1 MKWLRRCGTTW
12 STTRRRAEHRF
23 PLSARRLRST
33 TPTCARVSSF
43 YLRPYRRRGSGLTRR
58 PPRGDDAGRAA
69 LARSNAYL
77 AGKYV
82 DDSHHADF
90 NGLVRGVRN
99 RQRTAIVLDTFG
111 SLRDLANAGLILE
124 EGMPLIAVDGSDDD
138 EDLEGH
144 GTAKYDRGR
153 KWWVVEFDD
162 LGVRYVRAGN
172 RNSVSE
178 FLCVHCRSPLPITTA
193 EAVFMPNAACHSCG
207 PSVLAPFAP
216 PRMAT

>member
-12 STTRRRAEHRF
+12 STTRRRAERRF

-43 YLRPYRRRGSGLTRR
+43 YVRPYRRRGSGLTRR
-58 PPRGDDAGRAA
+58 LPRGDDGGRPHSRGPTRIWQASMSTT
-69 LARSNAYL
+69 RIY
-77 AGKYV
+77 
-82 DDSHHADF
+82 ADF

-144 GTAKYDRGR
+144 GTAQYDRGR

-162 LGVRYVRAGN
+162 LGVRYVRAGS

-178 FLCVHCRSPLPITTA
+178 FLCVHCRSLLPITTA

-207 PSVLAPFAP
+207 TSVLAPFAP